1 MRNLNTA
8 ASFVNVS
15 IPVYKPYLGKEEKEN
30 LNAVVESG
38 WLSSEGEE
46 TEGFERRLREF
57 LDVEH
62 GIATDSG
69 TAALHAA
76 LEAVGVEGKKVIVPG
91 LTFGAT
97 AEAVVQAGGKP
108 VVVDIEEETL
118 SIDPEELEKC
128 INSDV
133 AAVVIAHMF
142 GRIGDIE
149 KVKEI
154 AEKYGAKVVE
164 DAAQAFGSCYK
175 DQMAGTLGD
184 VGAFSF
190 SWNKT
195 ITTGK
200 GGFVTTEDDEL
211 WEKIELFVTNGSVQ
225 GQKFNTRGFNYRL
238 ESVRASIGNSQLDR
252 FEEIS
257 ERKRKIFERYSREL
271 SKPEGIEAPDI
282 DEKTEA
288 WAYHIITEDKESLR
302 EKLEEEGI
310 ETRDSYTPLTEL
322 GIVRSEKNLPVTR
335 RISEKG
341 LILPSSPGL
350 KDKEVEQII
359 KNIQSAMKTQSK
371 N

>member
-1 MRNLNTA
+1 M
-8 ASFVNVS
+8 S
-15 IPVYKPYLGKEEKEN
+15 IPVYKPYLGEEEKEK

-46 TEGFERRLREF
+46 TEEFERRLREF

-76 LEAVGVEGKKVIVPG
+76 LEAVSVEGKKVIVPG

-97 AEAVVQAGGKP
+97 AEAVLQAGGKP
-108 VVVDIEEETL
+108 AVVDIEEENL

-128 INSDV
+128 IDSEV
-133 AAVVIAHMF
+133 AAVVIVHMF

-149 KVKEI
+149 RVKEI
-154 AEKYGAKVVE
+154 SEKNGAKVVE
-164 DAAQAFGSCYK
+164 DAAQAFGSSYN

-184 VGAFSF
+184 IGAFSF

-200 GGFVTTEDDEL
+200 GGFVATDDEEL
-211 WEKIELFVTNGSVQ
+211 GEKIESFVTNGSVE
-225 GQKFNTRGFNYRL
+225 GRKFNARGFNYRL
-238 ESVRASIGNSQLDR
+238 DSIRASIGNSQLDR

-257 ERKRKIFERYSREL
+257 ERKREIFDRYKREL
-271 SKPEGIEAPDI
+271 SGLKGIEAPDI
-282 DEKTEA
+282 HEETET
-288 WAYHIITEDKESLR
+288 WAYHLTVENKKSLR

-310 ETRDSYTPLTEL
+310 DTRDSYTPLTEL
-322 GIVRSEKNLPVTR
+322 GIVQSEKELPVTR

-341 LILPSSPGL
+341 LMLPSYPGL
-350 KDKEVEQII
+350 KDDQVDEVVN
-359 KNIQSAMKTQSK
+359 KIQDTL
-371 N
+371 